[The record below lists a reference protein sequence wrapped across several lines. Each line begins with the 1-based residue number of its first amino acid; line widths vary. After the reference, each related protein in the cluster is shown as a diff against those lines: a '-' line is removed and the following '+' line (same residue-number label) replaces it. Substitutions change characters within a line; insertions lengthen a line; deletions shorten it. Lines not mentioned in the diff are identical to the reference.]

1 MGDDLVV
8 TSSWTVT
15 RRADGRLD
23 VSDGTRVLQ
32 ADAVIGGGSVWIWL
46 DGHLFEIPT
55 AARANRA
62 GSASHGSHSEA
73 ALTPQMSAKVIRVLV
88 EVGQT
93 VAAGDTLV
101 VLEAMKME
109 MPIRAPHAG
118 TVTTVNCAE
127 GELVTPDKPVVVLS
141 PK

>member
-1 MGDDLVV
+1 MV
-8 TSSWTVT
+8 TSNWIVT
-15 RRADGRLD
+15 RGEDGRLR
-23 VSDGTRVLQ
+23 VSDGNRVLT
-32 ADAVIGGGSVWIWL
+32 ADAIIGGGSVWIWI
-46 DGHLFEIPT
+46 DGHLLEIPT
-55 AARANRA
+55 AVRPNRARA
-62 GSASHGSHSEA
+62 GSDEE

-88 EVGQT
+88 TPGQS

-109 MPIRAPHAG
+109 LPIRAPHAG
-118 TVTTVNCAE
+118 TVTAVNCAE

>member
-1 MGDDLVV
+1 MPAHLC
-8 TSSWTVT
+8 
-15 RRADGRLD
+15 LD
-23 VSDGTRVLQ
+23 
-32 ADAVIGGGSVWIWL
+32 A
-46 DGHLFEIPT
+46 E
-55 AARANRA
+55 
-62 GSASHGSHSEA
+62 

-118 TVTTVNCAE
+118 TVTAVTCTE

>member
-1 MGDDLVV
+1 MV
-8 TSSWTVT
+8 TSNWIVT
-15 RRADGRLD
+15 RREDDRLQ
-23 VSDGTRVLQ
+23 VSDGTRVLK
-32 ADAVIGGGSVWIWL
+32 ADAVIGGGSVWVWL
-46 DGHLFEIPT
+46 DGHLFECPT

-62 GSASHGSHSEA
+62 RAGSDEE

-109 MPIRAPHAG
+109 MPIRAPHDG
-118 TVTTVNCAE
+118 TVTTVHCAE

-141 PK
+141 AS

>member
-1 MGDDLVV
+1 VV
-8 TSSWTVT
+8 TPNWVVT
-15 RRADGRLD
+15 RHEDGRLQ
-23 VSDGTRVLQ
+23 VSDGDRVLS
-32 ADAVIGGGSVWIWL
+32 ADAVIGGGSVWVWI
-46 DGHLFEIPT
+46 DGNLFEFPT
-55 AARANRA
+55 ATRTTRAKA
-62 GSASHGSHSEA
+62 GSDDE

-88 EVGQT
+88 EPGQT

-118 TVTTVNCAE
+118 TVAAVNCAE
-127 GELVTPDKPVVVLS
+127 GDLATPDRPVVVLS

>member
-1 MGDDLVV
+1 MV
-8 TSSWTVT
+8 TPGWTV
-15 RRADGRLD
+15 RRREDGRLQ
-23 VSDGTRVLQ
+23 VSDGTRELT
-32 ADAVIGGGSVWIWL
+32 ADAIIGGGSVWVWL

-55 AARANRA
+55 ATRANRA
-62 GSASHGSHSEA
+62 KTGAGED

-88 EVGQT
+88 APGQA

-118 TVTTVNCAE
+118 TVTAVNCAE
-127 GELVTPDKPVVVLS
+127 GELVTPDNPVVVLS
-141 PK
+141 N

>member
-1 MGDDLVV
+1 MV
-8 TSSWTVT
+8 TTNWTVT
-15 RRADGRLD
+15 RRADGRLQ
-23 VSDGTRVLQ
+23 VSDGTRVLA

-62 GSASHGSHSEA
+62 KAGSDAE

-88 EVGQT
+88 EVGQS

-109 MPIRAPHAG
+109 MPIRAPHPG
-118 TVTTVNCAE
+118 TVTAVNCAE

-141 PK
+141 P

>member
-1 MGDDLVV
+1 VV
-8 TSSWTVT
+8 TPGWTVT
-15 RRADGRLD
+15 RREDGRLQ
-23 VSDGTRVLQ
+23 VSDGTRQLA
-32 ADAVIGGGSVWIWL
+32 ADAIIGGGAVWIWL

-55 AARANRA
+55 ATRTSRAKTGA
-62 GSASHGSHSEA
+62 GED

-88 EVGQT
+88 ERGQQ

-118 TVTTVNCAE
+118 TVTVVNCAE
-127 GELVTPDKPVVVLS
+127 GDLVTPDNPVVVLS
-141 PK
+141 N

>member
-1 MGDDLVV
+1 MGNDHVV

-23 VSDGTRVLQ
+23 VSDGSRVFQ

-55 AARANRA
+55 ASRTNRTRGNSDSNA
-62 GSASHGSHSEA
+62 E

-118 TVTTVNCAE
+118 TVTSVNCAE

-141 PK
+141 PS

>member
-1 MGDDLVV
+1 MWV
-8 TSSWTVT
+8 
-15 RRADGRLD
+15 
-23 VSDGTRVLQ
+23 
-32 ADAVIGGGSVWIWL
+32 WL

-55 AARANRA
+55 TARANRA
-62 GSASHGSHSEA
+62 RAGSDEE

-88 EVGQT
+88 DVGQT

-127 GELVTPDKPVVVLS
+127 GELVTPDRPVVVLS

>member
-1 MGDDLVV
+1 MV
-8 TSSWTVT
+8 TSNWIVT
-15 RRADGRLD
+15 RLENGRLQ
-23 VSDGTRVLQ
+23 VSDGTRVLK
-32 ADAVIGGGSVWIWL
+32 ADAVIGGGSVWVWL
-46 DGHLFEIPT
+46 DGNLFEIPT

-62 GSASHGSHSEA
+62 GAGAAGSSSEA

-88 EVGQT
+88 EVGQ
-93 VAAGDTLV
+93 VVVAGDTLV

-127 GELVTPDKPVVVLS
+127 GELVTPDRPVVVLS
-141 PK
+141 A

>member
-1 MGDDLVV
+1 MV
-8 TSSWTVT
+8 TSNWTVT
-15 RRADGRLD
+15 RGEDGRLR
-23 VSDGTRVLQ
+23 VSDGARVLR
-32 ADAVIGGGSVWIWL
+32 ADAIIGGDSVWVWL

-55 AARANRA
+55 TARANRA
-62 GSASHGSHSEA
+62 GTTGSGNDA

-88 EVGQT
+88 EAGQS
-93 VAAGDTLV
+93 VSAGDTLV

-118 TVTTVNCAE
+118 IVTTVNCAE
-127 GELVTPDKPVVVLS
+127 GELVTPDRPVVVLS

>member
-1 MGDDLVV
+1 VV
-8 TSSWTVT
+8 TPNWIVT
-15 RRADGRLD
+15 RGDDGRLR
-23 VSDGTRVLQ
+23 VSDGERVLA
-32 ADAVIGGGSVWIWL
+32 ADAIIGGGSMWIWI

-55 AARANRA
+55 TARTNRARA
-62 GSASHGSHSEA
+62 GSDEE
-73 ALTPQMSAKVIRVLV
+73 ALTPQMSAKVIRVMV
-88 EVGQT
+88 QPGQS

-118 TVTTVNCAE
+118 TVTAVNCAE
-127 GELVTPDKPVVVLS
+127 GELVTPDRPVVVLS

>member
-1 MGDDLVV
+1 MV
-8 TSSWTVT
+8 TPGWTVA
-15 RRADGRLD
+15 RREDGRLQL
-23 VSDGTRVLQ
+23 SDGRRALT
-32 ADAVIGGGSVWIWL
+32 ADAIIGGGSVWVWL
-46 DGHLFEIPT
+46 DGQLFEIPT
-55 AARANRA
+55 ASQSARAKTGA
-62 GSASHGSHSEA
+62 GDD

-88 EVGQT
+88 EIGQH

-118 TVTTVNCAE
+118 TITAVNCAE

-141 PK
+141 K

>member
-1 MGDDLVV
+1 MGDDHVV
-8 TSSWTVT
+8 TPHWTVT
-15 RRADGRLD
+15 RRDDGRLQ

-32 ADAVIGGGSVWIWL
+32 ADAVIGGGSMWIWI
-46 DGHLFEIPT
+46 DGQLFEIPT
-55 AARANRA
+55 ETRAKRARA
-62 GSASHGSHSEA
+62 GSHGGNEE
-73 ALTPQMSAKVIRVLV
+73 ALTPQMSANVIRVLV
-88 EVGQT
+88 EVGQA

-118 TVTTVNCAE
+118 TITALNCSE

>member
-1 MGDDLVV
+1 MV
-8 TSSWTVT
+8 TSSWLVT
-15 RRADGRLD
+15 RRDDGRLQ
-23 VSDGTRVLQ
+23 VSDGTRVLA
-32 ADAVIGGGSVWIWL
+32 ADAVIGGGSVWVWI

-55 AARANRA
+55 ATRANRA
-62 GSASHGSHSEA
+62 HAGTSASHTDE

-88 EVGQT
+88 ETGQA

-118 TVTTVNCAE
+118 TVTAVNCAE

-141 PK
+141 AS

>member
-1 MGDDLVV
+1 MV
-8 TSSWTVT
+8 TSHWIVT
-15 RRADGRLD
+15 RLDDGRLQ
-23 VSDGTRVLQ
+23 VSDRTRVLK
-32 ADAVIGGGSVWIWL
+32 ADAVIGGGSVWVWL
-46 DGHLFEIPT
+46 DGHLFEVPT
-55 AARANRA
+55 AARASRA
-62 GSASHGSHSEA
+62 GAGSDDE

-88 EVGQT
+88 EVGQI

-118 TVTTVNCAE
+118 TVITVNCVE
-127 GELVTPDKPVVVLS
+127 GELVTPDGPVVVLS

>member
-1 MGDDLVV
+1 MV
-8 TSSWTVT
+8 TPNWIVT
-15 RRADGRLD
+15 RRSDGSLQ
-23 VSDGTRVLQ
+23 VSDGHRTLK
-32 ADAVIGGGSVWIWL
+32 ADAVIGGGSVWVWL

-55 AARANRA
+55 ADRANRSRS
-62 GSASHGSHSEA
+62 GSHASHSEA

-118 TVTTVNCAE
+118 TVTAVNCAE

-141 PK
+141 PS

>member
-1 MGDDLVV
+1 MV
-8 TSSWTVT
+8 TPNWSVT
-15 RRADGRLD
+15 RRDDGRIQ
-23 VSDGTRVLQ
+23 VSDGTRVLV

-46 DGHLFEIPT
+46 DGQLFEIPT
-55 AARANRA
+55 AARASRARA
-62 GSASHGSHSEA
+62 GSHEE

-118 TVTTVNCAE
+118 TVTALNCSE
-127 GELVTPDKPVVVLS
+127 GELVTPDRPVVVLS
-141 PK
+141 N

>member
-1 MGDDLVV
+1 MGNDHVV
-8 TSSWTVT
+8 TPGWTIT
-15 RRADGRLD
+15 RGEDGRLR
-23 VSDGTRVLQ
+23 VSDGRRELT
-32 ADAVIGGGSVWIWL
+32 ADAIIGGGAVWVWL

-55 AARANRA
+55 ATRASRARTGA
-62 GSASHGSHSEA
+62 GED

-88 EVGQT
+88 QPGQH

-118 TVTTVNCAE
+118 TVTAVNCAE
-127 GELVTPDKPVVVLS
+127 GELVTPDNPVVVLS
-141 PK
+141 H

>member
-1 MGDDLVV
+1 MV
-8 TSSWTVT
+8 TSRWIVT
-15 RRADGRLD
+15 RREDGHLQ
-23 VSDGTRVLQ
+23 VSDGARVLI
-32 ADAVIGGGSVWIWL
+32 ADAVIGGGSVWVWL

-62 GSASHGSHSEA
+62 RAGSDEE

-109 MPIRAPHAG
+109 MPVRAPHAG

-141 PK
+141 AS

>member
-1 MGDDLVV
+1 MV
-8 TSSWTVT
+8 TTNWIVT
-15 RRADGRLD
+15 RRDDGRLQ
-23 VSDGTRVLQ
+23 VSDGTRILT
-32 ADAVIGGGSVWIWL
+32 ADAVIGGGSVWVWI
-46 DGHLFEIPT
+46 DGNLFEIPT

-62 GSASHGSHSEA
+62 RAGSDDE

-88 EVGQT
+88 EVGAT

-118 TVTTVNCAE
+118 TITAVNCSE
-127 GELVTPDKPVVVLS
+127 GELVTPDRPVVVLS